1 MPHPVVLVH
10 SFPAACMRTTE
21 KRIHL
26 YLKEKRM
33 NGEWFR
39 LSKRDVRAICSIQ
52 IVDMI
57 KNEPVYYFDD
67 FYGKTSTNHLHEIF
81 DEIDT

>member
-1 MPHPVVLVH
+1 
-10 SFPAACMRTTE
+10 
-21 KRIHL
+21 
-26 YLKEKRM
+26 M